1 VLCFSITFAC
11 LKRGEENL
19 RKQFSLL
26 IHIEATIIIFCS
38 YCAAVIV
45 YSAVLAH
52 CLALTLVRHLRRFLG
67 TNTSKINY
75 LLIFSLFNSYYIR
88 SSLVIV

>member
-1 VLCFSITFAC
+1 VLCFSITFAY

-26 IHIEATIIIFCS
+26 IHIEATIIIFCPYS
-38 YCAAVIV
+38 AAVIV
-45 YSAVLAH
+45 YSVVLAH
-52 CLALTLVRHLRRFLG
+52 CLALTLVRHFRRFLR
-67 TNTSKINY
+67 TKSSKINY
-75 LLIFSLFNSYYIR
+75 LLIFRLFNSYYIT